1 MEEEKLK
8 VSKDTQ
14 KFIADLADL
23 PPLKYQQVIHVLQT
37 LEKQQEAEAHL
48 ENKRGWRYMWQRTP
62 KPYLLMLGYLVFLAP
77 VGSLG
82 YQAFSNVPENL
93 KIIYLIILI
102 AILLLPLLVVFYLS
116 FNYMKK
122 HVEERENTSSE
133 ILQKEI
139 SKVIQLEGDDVDK
152 KESGNDYFKSLEKIK
167 EKYPNAY
174 ESWKQGD
181 EKVLRT
187 LFSEGKKISE
197 ISTILKRQP
206 NAIRIR
212 LKKLNL
218 IND

>member
-82 YQAFSNVPENL
+82 YQSLSYIPNEIKVIHL
-93 KIIYLIILI
+93 ITLTIILI
-102 AILLLPLLVVFYLS
+102 LPLIVVSYLS
-116 FNYMKK
+116 YYYIKQ
-122 HVEERENTSSE
+122 R
-133 ILQKEI
+133 
-139 SKVIQLEGDDVDK
+139 
-152 KESGNDYFKSLEKIK
+152 IK
-167 EKYPNAY
+167 EN
-174 ESWKQGD
+174 ESKD
-181 EKVLRT
+181 D
-187 LFSEGKKISE
+187 
-197 ISTILKRQP
+197 
-206 NAIRIR
+206 N
-212 LKKLNL
+212 
-218 IND
+218 